1 MTDFKKILQELEEQS
16 DATGA
21 SPLQIMFI
29 GLLEALEAKGVDP
42 AEAGSAMISSGV
54 VVFGEHCE
62 KKDFD
67 LLISTMEVFRDV
79 KFKGQSVH

>member
-21 SPLQIMFI
+21 DPLQIMFI

-42 AEAGSAMISSGV
+42 VKAGGAMISSGV
-54 VVFGEHCE
+54 VVFGEHCD
-62 KKDFD
+62 KHDFD
-67 LLISTMEVFRDV
+67 VLIATMQAYGVS
-79 KFKGQSVH
+79 KFPRESVH